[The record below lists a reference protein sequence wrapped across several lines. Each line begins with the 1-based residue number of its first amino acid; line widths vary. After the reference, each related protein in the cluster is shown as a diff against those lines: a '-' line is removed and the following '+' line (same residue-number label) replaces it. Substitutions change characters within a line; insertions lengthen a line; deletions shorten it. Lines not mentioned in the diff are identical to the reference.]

1 MITPHSLFN
10 LTWDEWGSIVA
21 ISTAIVIIIRWAIR
35 KLDIELFEPIREKLG
50 EINDNL
56 TRFNR
61 RQARAEKR
69 LENGDKKFIRH
80 DEQLQEHE
88 RRITRLEENKQ

>member
-1 MITPHSLFN
+1 MITPHSLFS

-21 ISTAIVIIIRWAIR
+21 ISTAIVIIIRWVIR

-80 DEQLQEHE
+80 DEQLQDHE